1 VADKENEVP
10 RPELGTKRLCPTT
23 GRKFYDLGRSPVVS
37 PYSGEVVPIA
47 ASVAPGRYAAPVVAR
62 REVPVE
68 EEDEQDGP
76 ELVSLDEAEEGD
88 KGTDT
93 DAEGDDALVIDD
105 DSDDSAADDARFV
118 VDDED
123 DDSAP
128 DLVEVDEDEDEE
140 S

>member
-1 VADKENEVP
+1 VP
-10 RPELGTKRLCPTT
+10 RPELGIKRLCPTT

-47 ASVAPGRYAAPVVAR
+47 AAASPGRYVAPVVAR
-62 REVPVE
+62 REAPVE

-76 ELVSLDEAEEGD
+76 ELVSLDEVEQSEKEADAE
-88 KGTDT
+88 T
-93 DAEGDDALVIDD
+93 EGDDALAIDD
-105 DSDDSAADDARFV
+105 DSEDSSADDARFV

-123 DDSAP
+123 EDGATG
-128 DLVEVDEDEDEE
+128 LVEVDGDEDEE